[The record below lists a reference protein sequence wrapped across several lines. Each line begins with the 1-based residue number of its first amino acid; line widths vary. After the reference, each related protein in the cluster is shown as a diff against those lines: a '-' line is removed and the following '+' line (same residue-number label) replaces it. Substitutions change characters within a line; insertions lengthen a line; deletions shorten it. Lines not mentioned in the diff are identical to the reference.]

1 MDVAATSKFVRLPPR
16 KAFDLVR
23 GMRGLRVADALN
35 LTAFSPRK
43 AAFEIG
49 KTLKSAIAN
58 AENNAKLSVDELQV
72 KEIVI
77 EEGPRLKRFWPRARG
92 SAGPVL
98 KRTCHIR
105 VVLTDGKDEV
115 QEA

>member
-1 MDVAATSKFVRLPPR
+1 MDVAATSRFVRLPPR

-23 GMRGLRVADALN
+23 GMRGMSAADALN

-49 KTLKSAIAN
+49 KTLRSAIAN
-58 AENNAKLSVDELQV
+58 AENNAKLSAETLLV
-72 KEIVI
+72 KEAVI

-92 SAGPVL
+92 SAGPVQ

-105 VVLTDGKDEV
+105 VVLTDGKSEG